1 MKFIF
6 PQNYTFKN
14 KIFGFI
20 DYSVAIMN
28 IIWAIMVGGLLHL
41 FISDINTKIIIFI
54 ILCFP
59 VFLLSISGIHGENMI
74 YVFFYMFKFFI
85 KQKLF
90 FYCKT
95 NRYRWLEILAL
106 KIKNFSL
113 NFLSKKDIIW
123 ITNYEIL

>member
-113 NFLSKKDIIW
+113 NFLSKKEIIW

>member
-113 NFLSKKDIIW
+113 NFLSKKDITW

>member
-95 NRYRWLEILAL
+95 NKYRWLEILAL